1 MRPVCCDSSLMPI
14 ASVEFLPS
22 GKMRMIFLS
31 RMRRSYRYD
40 GRMTQLV
47 SISAN
52 TAALAFES
60 LRIPQRVATGTAI
73 REARKI
79 VERQLNPSGEDPEET
94 TNIIQNTEVAL
105 DLMTKGFRQPQA
117 GLKQALQSYEDV

>member
-1 MRPVCCDSSLMPI
+1 
-14 ASVEFLPS
+14 
-22 GKMRMIFLS
+22 
-31 RMRRSYRYD
+31 
-40 GRMTQLV
+40 
-47 SISAN
+47 
-52 TAALAFES
+52 
-60 LRIPQRVATGTAI
+60 VATGTAI